1 MQYKYVGNSMRRIGQ
16 YAVVKPGDVIELSEE
31 SAARLSGLLQ
41 RVGSFGGKQMQNSN
55 QGFVH
60 KRILM
65 TTNKKENR
73 NG

>member
-1 MQYKYVGNSMRRIGQ
+1 MKYKYVGNSTRRIGQ
-16 YAVVKPGDVIELSEE
+16 YVAVKPGDVIELSEE

-41 RVGSFGGKQMQNSN
+41 RVGSFGGKQTQGSHE
-55 QGFVH
+55 GFVS

-73 NG
+73 NA